1 MKSTACIL
9 LLLISFHT
17 KLFSQY
23 YLRGEVIDESGKPLS
38 NVKMLLQST
47 GYVYYSG
54 SSGSFGI
61 MSNIANDSITLSLDG
76 FRLAGARL
84 DAKKYLS
91 ITMKMLRAVG
101 NTAKPRL
108 ASVTKDLKMDEKLRW
123 TFAGETYSTLLEN
136 DFIPASR
143 FPETGFAMNIDK
155 AAYSNVRRFLN
166 MQSTVPPDAVRME
179 EMLNYFNFSYREP
192 AKGKDFDFESRL
204 SSCPWNKENELLFLK
219 VCARKTDPDKVPPSN
234 LVFLIDVSG
243 SMDMPNRLP
252 LLQSAFKLMVDNLR
266 EKDTISIVVYGGTT
280 GIWLPPTSGAE
291 KAKIRQ
297 SIEELAAGGETPG
310 ESGIQQAYKVAQ
322 NKFIKNGNNRVILA
336 TDGDFNVGQK
346 NDEELEKMIS
356 NYRNSGIY
364 LTCLGVGMGNY
375 KDSKLEILAKKGN
388 GNFAY
393 LDNEREAEKVLVKE
407 LMQTLYVIADDA
419 NLKIIFNPEVVS
431 EYRLIG
437 FDNKVN
443 AVIDSSSELEGGEVG
458 SGHTLMA
465 MFEIKPT
472 VINTNHMADSVASER
487 LSTVILDYKKPR
499 DSTQL
504 KLSYDCPLLYTKF
517 EKLDSCYRFAS
528 AVVMFGSI
536 LRESKFVKAVGWN
549 DISILAAS
557 SYDSKD
563 VVQREFLTLVEKAKK
578 IYGKRKK
585 DRQNQD

>member
-61 MSNIANDSITLSLDG
+61 MSNVANDSITLSLDG
-76 FRLAGARL
+76 FRGTGARL

-192 AKGKDFDFESRL
+192 GKGKDFDFESRL

-297 SIEELAAGGETPG
+297 SIEELTAGGETPG

-375 KDSKLEILAKKGN
+375 KDSKLEILSKKGN

-419 NLKIIFNPEVVS
+419 NLKIVFNPEMVS

-437 FDNKVN
+437 FDNKIN

-472 VINTNHMADSVASER
+472 VINKSHTSDSIASER

-504 KLSYDCPLLYTKF
+504 KLSYECPLLYTKF
-517 EKLDSCYRFAS
+517 DQLDSCYRFAS

-536 LRESKFVKAVGWN
+536 LRESRFVKAVGWN
-549 DISILAAS
+549 DISMLAAS

-563 VVQREFLTLVEKAKK
+563 VVQREFLTLIDKAKK

>member
-76 FRLAGARL
+76 FRSTGSRL

-108 ASVTKDLKMDEKLRW
+108 SSVTKDLKTDEKLRW

-136 DFIPASR
+136 NFIPASR

-179 EMLNYFNFSYREP
+179 EMLNYFNFSYKEP
-192 AKGKDFDFESRL
+192 TKGKDFDFESRL
-204 SSCPWNKENELLFLK
+204 STCPWNKENELLFLK

-266 EKDTISIVVYGGTT
+266 DKDTISIVVYGGTT

-375 KDSKLEILAKKGN
+375 KDSKLEVLSKKGN

-407 LMQTLYVIADDA
+407 LMQTLYVVADDA
-419 NLKIIFNPEVVS
+419 NLKIIFNPEMVS

-472 VINTNHMADSVASER
+472 IINKNHTTDTIASER
-487 LSTVILDYKKPR
+487 LSTVILDYKKPH
-499 DSTQL
+499 DSTQI

-517 EKLDSCYRFAS
+517 EQLDSCYRFAS

-536 LRESKFVKAVGWN
+536 LRESKFVKTVGWN
-549 DISILAAS
+549 DISVLAGS
-557 SYDSKD
+557 SYDPKD
-563 VVQREFLTLVEKAKK
+563 VVQREFLTLIEKAKK

>member
-23 YLRGEVIDESGKPLS
+23 YLRGEIIDESGKPLS

-61 MSNIANDSITLSLDG
+61 MSNVANDSITLSLDG
-76 FRLAGARL
+76 FRSAGARL

-136 DFIPASR
+136 NFIPASR

-179 EMLNYFNFSYREP
+179 EMLNYFNFSYKEP
-192 AKGKDFDFESRL
+192 GNGKDFDFESRL

-219 VCARKTDPDKVPPSN
+219 ICARKTDPDKVPPSN

-297 SIEELAAGGETPG
+297 SIEELTAGGETPG

-322 NKFIKNGNNRVILA
+322 NKFIKKGNNRVILA

-393 LDNEREAEKVLVKE
+393 LDNEREAEKVLVRE
-407 LMQTLYVIADDA
+407 LMQTLYAVADDA
-419 NLKIIFNPEVVS
+419 NLKIIFNPEMVS

-472 VINTNHMADSVASER
+472 VINKGHITDSVASER
-487 LSTVILDYKKPR
+487 LSTVVLDYKKPR

-517 EKLDSCYRFAS
+517 DQLDSCYRFAS

-536 LRESKFVKAVGWN
+536 LRESKFVKTIGWN

>member
-1 MKSTACIL
+1 MKSTVCIL

-23 YLRGEVIDESGKPLS
+23 YLRGEIIDESGKPLS

-61 MSNIANDSITLSLDG
+61 MSNVANDSITLSLDG
-76 FRLAGARL
+76 FRLTGARL
-84 DAKKYLS
+84 DSRKYLS

-136 DFIPASR
+136 NFIPASR

-179 EMLNYFNFSYREP
+179 EMLNYFNFSYKEP
-192 AKGKDFDFESRL
+192 DKGKDFDFESRL

-266 EKDTISIVVYGGTT
+266 EKDTISIVVYGGTV
-280 GIWLPPTSGAE
+280 GVWLPPTSGAE

-297 SIEELAAGGETPG
+297 SIEELTAGGETPG
-310 ESGIQQAYKVAQ
+310 ESGIQQAYKLAQ

-346 NDEELEKMIS
+346 NDEELEKLIS
-356 NYRNSGIY
+356 SYRNSGIY

-407 LMQTLYVIADDA
+407 LMQTLYAIADDA
-419 NLKIIFNPEVVS
+419 NLKIIFNPEMVS

-472 VINTNHMADSVASER
+472 VINKGHITDSISSER
-487 LSTVILDYKKPR
+487 LSTVVLDYKKPR
-499 DSTQL
+499 DSTLL
-504 KLSYDCPLLYTKF
+504 KLSYDCPLSYKSF
-517 EKLDSCYRFAS
+517 DKLDSCYRFAS

-549 DISILAAS
+549 DVSILAAS
-557 SYDSKD
+557 SYDPKD
-563 VVQREFLTLVEKAKK
+563 VVQREFLTLVDKAKK